1 MRLYVRPM
9 NYLYRLM
16 KNTHMSKEK
25 LLNLQH
31 DSLKKVVK
39 NAYENTPYYNRLF
52 KQLHLSPQ
60 DIKTVKDLNRIPI
73 ISKQDIR
80 ENINDLISRNYD
92 IGKLTEY
99 ETSGSTGNPLPV
111 YVNTVE
117 DDYRKAKHLRSNIL
131 VGQRP
136 RDRYVCVTSPSH
148 YGRVPPILMKLGVFS
163 REFISVF
170 DDIETQL
177 RKLQMLRPDILAGY
191 SSSLFLLAQ
200 EAERK
205 DVSVRPRFVLGGAE
219 LSDEPSRR
227 YVEEVFQAPF
237 IDQYAI
243 VEVEKIAWQCK
254 ERREYHIDADSVVVQ
269 FLDGDGE
276 EVAPGERGEVV
287 CTSLF
292 NYAMP
297 WIRYRVGDVG
307 VPSDDECGCGIVF
320 PTMKLIEGRK
330 DSMLTLPGGRILSP
344 RNFAITVN
352 HFKHIYEID
361 QWRVIQK
368 RVDLFEILIK
378 LKEGTGERA
387 TIAEK
392 LLSHMH
398 KTLNMSEDMIT
409 FDIHIVDDL
418 PKDATGKL
426 RSIVSEINK

>member
-1 MRLYVRPM
+1 MR
-9 NYLYRLM
+9 NYLRPAYYLQRM
-16 KNTHMSKEK
+16 IRDTRINKEK
-25 LLNLQH
+25 LKKKQLSL
-31 DSLKKVVK
+31 LKKVVK
-39 NAYENTPYYNRLF
+39 HSYENVPYYNRKFNEL
-52 KQLHLSPQ
+52 KIKPD
-60 DIKTVKDLNRIPI
+60 DIKDLSDLEKLPL
-73 ISKQDIR
+73 ISKDDIR
-80 ENINDLISRNYD
+80 GNTQEMLSVKYRVDDLIRYS
-92 IGKLTEY
+92 
-99 ETSGSTGNPLPV
+99 TSGSTGKPLPV
-111 YVNTVE
+111 YVDLKE

-136 RDRYVCVTSPSH
+136 RDKYVCITTPSH
-148 YGRVPPILMKLGVFS
+148 FGEVPPILRKLGIFS
-163 REFISVF
+163 RDFISVF
-170 DDIETQL
+170 DDAETQISTI
-177 RKLQMLRPDILAGY
+177 KKINPDILSGY
-191 SSSLFLLAQ
+191 SSSLYLLAK
-200 EAERK
+200 EVKAR